1 MNYFYWNFTRF
12 VCLLFL
18 FYSVSGSADDTET
31 INEIEQNNTSVI
43 SANDENI
50 VQESEVDS
58 EVVVE
63 PVVEP
68 DSKVDSKVEVDS
80 SDASDGFTVFQYS
93 IFSPIQLFP
102 ENYDV
107 YGLRINALY
116 GENRS
121 IYGVDLGMYSA
132 LSQDMY
138 GFQLAGVACSRDG
151 DAFGVSV
158 ASIANMSIGDDAG
171 LSVAGFMNLASGEFT
186 GLQIGAVCRA
196 QKFNG
201 VQVGVFNHCDD
212 FKGFQFGLVNIC
224 RNQSLPFTVLLN
236 FRF

>member
-1 MNYFYWNFTRF
+1 MDNFYLKLTLFSALIFT
-12 VCLLFL
+12 
-18 FYSVSGSADDTET
+18 FYSTASADD
-31 INEIEQNNTSVI
+31 IESVNHSDKDNTSVI
-43 SANDENI
+43 FTTG
-50 VQESEVDS
+50 ESIPKNS
-58 EVVVE
+58 EPE
-63 PVVEP
+63 TE
-68 DSKVDSKVEVDS
+68 
-80 SDASDGFTVFQYS
+80 SDGGFTVFQYS

-121 IYGVDLGMYSA
+121 MYGVDLGMYSA
-132 LSQDMY
+132 LSKDMY
-138 GFQLAGVACSRDG
+138 GFQIAGVACSRDG
-151 DAFGVSV
+151 EAFGVSV

-171 LSVAGFMNLASGEFT
+171 LSVAGFMNLASGEFS
-186 GLQIGAVCRA
+186 GLQIAAVCRA

-201 VQVGVFNHCDD
+201 VQIGVFNHCDD

-224 RNQSLPFTVLLN
+224 RNQSLPFTVFLN